1 MDFILA
7 LVYTLLGTPSILGAF
22 NRLSNASKGPLWG
35 AFQMACK
42 SLLKPSNKPVRG
54 LREFQGAH
62 GRTKRKPKRTSKP

>member
-35 AFQMACK
+35 PFKWHVKAF
-42 SLLKPSNKPVRG
+42 
-54 LREFQGAH
+54 
-62 GRTKRKPKRTSKP
+62 